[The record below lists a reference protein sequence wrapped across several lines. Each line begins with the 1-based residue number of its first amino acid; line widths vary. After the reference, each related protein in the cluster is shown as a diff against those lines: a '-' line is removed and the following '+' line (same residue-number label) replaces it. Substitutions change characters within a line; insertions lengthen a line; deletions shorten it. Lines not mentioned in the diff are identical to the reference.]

1 VVTYAVIRDSSVS
14 ACEDASVEPLDL
26 DVRRHVYYSV
36 VANGRPPTTAE
47 TAAGFDVPERDVA
60 RAYRRL
66 HDAHALVLF
75 PETTNVWMANP
86 FCFAPTAHRV
96 SAGGRVWTGTCA
108 WDALGIP
115 AALHCDGRI
124 ESECACCGERVTLEV
139 REGEL
144 VAGTELTVHILLPA
158 RRWWEDIGFT

>member
-1 VVTYAVIRDSSVS
+1 M
-14 ACEDASVEPLDL
+14 ASERGTIEQMHGFDL
-26 DVRRHVYYSV
+26 DVRRHVYFSV

-47 TAAGFDVPERDVA
+47 TAASFDVSEPVIAE
-60 RAYRRL
+60 AYRRL

-75 PETTNVWMANP
+75 PDTTDVWMANP
-86 FCFAPTAHRV
+86 FCFAPTVHRV
-96 SAGGRVWTGTCA
+96 FAGGRLWTGTCA

-124 ESECACCGERVTLEV
+124 DSACVCCDEPIALAV
-139 REGEL
+139 RDGEL
-144 VAGTELTVHILLPA
+144 VEGEELLVHILLPA